1 MTEGPL
7 AADRLARAVGAD
19 AAQVDAARGAVEVV
33 GERAEIGAQERDVLA
48 CEVGASLDRAI
59 FSAPRGPTPWKR
71 RTGSTATNR
80 APSPGRITQSP
91 SGLFWS
97 LASLARNLL

>member
-1 MTEGPL
+1 MSL
-7 AADRLARAVGAD
+7 AARSAPVSIPSLA
-19 AAQVDAARGAVEVV
+19 
-33 GERAEIGAQERDVLA
+33 IL
-48 CEVGASLDRAI
+48 
-59 FSAPRGPTPWKR
+59 SAPRGPTPWKR
-71 RTGSTATNR
+71 RTGSLATKA